1 MKKLFAV
8 AAALVFVGSLAAA
21 DLVFVTLDPSDPTP
35 ITSATVTQGDT
46 FDLYVWVTTD
56 STLRGFSI
64 PFAFKSPTPSV
75 MWESDTADSSELYAP
90 FNGWL
95 YAVLKHAWNGD
106 VAEFFFGG
114 LDLFGQNIQN
124 PGTYLVGRAEIVVDP
139 NYTGDVVLDTC
150 VYLNN
155 APMYLNFGTGSN
167 VTVNPDWTPVTF
179 TVQAAGYPVDTLHVA
194 NYGDTATL
202 HIATGSQHEIWFME
216 PGTRGPSVHI
226 VIHNITAAGD
236 FTVAVFNNAY
246 PNTINSINKYWYL
259 DFTGTADSY
268 DLDFYYQ
275 DTDVPAGLDETQF
288 HAWYLNHAVPQW
300 EDMGGTPDAT
310 NDRVTGVSTTHLSEW
325 TLGPPGV
332 TAVEEG
338 NQIPRVFFLNQN
350 APNPFRGRTTIAFGL
365 PKAADVSLVVYNAA
379 GQKVRTLVS
388 GHKEAGTYTVTW
400 DGRNDAGQPVSAG
413 AYFYKFQA
421 GEYQSLKKMLLLK

>member
-8 AAALVFVGSLAAA
+8 AAALVFFGTLAAQ
-21 DLVFVTLDPSDPTP
+21 DLYYVTLDPGDPTP
-35 ITSATVTQGDT
+35 VSNATVTAGDT
-46 FDLYVWVTTD
+46 FYIYAWITVTQN
-56 STLRGFSI
+56 
-64 PFAFKSPTPSV
+64 FKSVSVPLGFTSPIPSP
-75 MWESDTADSSELYAP
+75 MWVVDDADSMGLYEPFTNWTFYGTLHGWDDDTAEMFWGGVY
-90 FNGWL
+90 
-95 YAVLKHAWNGD
+95 
-106 VAEFFFGG
+106 FFGVEP
-114 LDLFGQNIQN
+114 
-124 PGTYLVGRAEIVVDP
+124 PGTYLIGWAKIAVDP
-139 NYTGDVVLDTC
+139 NFTGEVTLDKCIALDHPGRYMYYTNEQNQSVVTPF
-150 VYLNN
+150 N
-155 APMYLNFGTGSN
+155 
-167 VTVNPDWTPVTF
+167 PVTF
-179 TVQAAGYPVDTLHVA
+179 TVQSAGPPVDTLHVA
-194 NYGDTATL
+194 SYGDTAHL
-202 HIATGSQHEIWFME
+202 NIPTGSQHEIWFME

-236 FTVAVFNNAY
+236 LTVAVFNNAY

-268 DLDFYYQ
+268 DLDFYYL

-288 HAWYLNHAVPQW
+288 HAWYLDHGVPQW
-300 EDMGGTPDAT
+300 VDMGGTPDAV
-310 NDRVTGVSTTHLSEW
+310 NNQVTGVNTTHLSEW

-332 TAVEEG
+332 TGVEEG

-365 PKAADVSLVVYNAA
+365 PKAADVSLVIYNAA

-400 DGRNDAGQPVSAG
+400 DGRNDAGQPVAAG

>member
-21 DLVFVTLDPSDPTP
+21 DLLFVTLDPSDPTP

-46 FDLYVWVTTD
+46 FNLYVWVTTD

-75 MWESDTADSSELYAP
+75 MWESDDADSSELYAP

-114 LDLFGQNIQN
+114 LDLFGQNIQP

-139 NYTGDVVLDTC
+139 NFTGDVLLDTC

-155 APMYLNFGTGSN
+155 APMYLNYGTGSN
-167 VTVNPDWTPVTF
+167 VTVNPDWSPVTF
-179 TVQAAGYPVDTLHVA
+179 TVQAAGPPVDTLHVA
-194 NYGDTATL
+194 DYGEMAT
-202 HIATGSQHEIWFME
+202 INIPTGPQHEIWFME
-216 PGTRGPSVHI
+216 PGTRGPSVHL

-236 FTVAVFNNAY
+236 LSVAVYNTAY
-246 PNTINSINKYWYL
+246 ANTIGSINKYWYL

-268 DLDFYYQ
+268 DLDFYYL

-288 HAWYLNHAVPQW
+288 HAWYLDHSVPQW
-300 EDMGGTPDAT
+300 VDMGGTPDAV
-310 NDRVTGVSTTHLSEW
+310 NNIVSGVSTTHLSEW

-400 DGRNDAGQPVSAG
+400 DGRNDAGQPVAAG

>member
-1 MKKLFAV
+1 V
-8 AAALVFVGSLAAA
+8 ADYGEMA
-21 DLVFVTLDPSDPTP
+21 TINIPTGP
-35 ITSATVTQGDT
+35 
-46 FDLYVWVTTD
+46 
-56 STLRGFSI
+56 
-64 PFAFKSPTPSV
+64 
-75 MWESDTADSSELYAP
+75 
-90 FNGWL
+90 
-95 YAVLKHAWNGD
+95 
-106 VAEFFFGG
+106 
-114 LDLFGQNIQN
+114 
-124 PGTYLVGRAEIVVDP
+124 
-139 NYTGDVVLDTC
+139 
-150 VYLNN
+150 
-155 APMYLNFGTGSN
+155 
-167 VTVNPDWTPVTF
+167 
-179 TVQAAGYPVDTLHVA
+179 
-194 NYGDTATL
+194 
-202 HIATGSQHEIWFME
+202 QHEIWFME
-216 PGTRGPSVHI
+216 PGTRGPSVHL

-236 FTVAVFNNAY
+236 LSVAVYNTAY
-246 PNTINSINKYWYL
+246 PQTVGSINKYWYL

-268 DLDFYYQ
+268 DLDFYYL

-288 HAWYLNHAVPQW
+288 HAWYLDHSVPQW
-300 EDMGGTPDAT
+300 VDMGGTPDAV
-310 NDRVTGVSTTHLSEW
+310 NNIVSGVSTTHLSEW

-400 DGRNDAGQPVSAG
+400 DGRNDAGQPVAAG